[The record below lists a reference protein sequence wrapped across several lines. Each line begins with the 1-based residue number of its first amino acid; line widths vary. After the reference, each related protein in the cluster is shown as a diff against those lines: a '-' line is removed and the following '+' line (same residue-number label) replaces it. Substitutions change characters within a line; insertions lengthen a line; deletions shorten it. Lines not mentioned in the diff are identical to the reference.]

1 VRHFTLALRPVL
13 ALGLVARA
21 AAALS
26 IGVADETSA
35 DRGATTALAGVNYHP
50 LWAYRSTQEREATLD
65 RLAAD
70 GVEWV
75 RIDLYWSTLEP
86 RRGRLDAVA
95 LSQTDAAVAEAR
107 ARGLRML
114 AVLWG
119 TPSWASGVRSARS
132 ARSTGHLAVP
142 PRDVRD
148 FARVAGRLARP
159 YRGRIAAWEL
169 WNEPNKRRFFDG
181 TARRYVELLRAAY
194 PLVHPHA
201 QVVFGGLS
209 RHDVRWLRSA
219 YEAGARGSFDVL
231 ATHPYPERHDA
242 PPEGPAISS
251 VGRVRAL
258 MLRWND
264 PKPIWFTEL
273 GWSTYQGG
281 VSEPEQADYL
291 RRSAAVLRNYPYV
304 RRAFWFTL
312 NDWPVRSPWLANLGL
327 LRPDGTEK
335 PALETLR
342 RLLRG

>member
-1 VRHFTLALRPVL
+1 MRHFTLALRPVL
-13 ALGLVARA
+13 ALGLVALA

-26 IGVADETSA
+26 IGGADETTA
-35 DRGATTALAGVNYHP
+35 DRRATTALAGVNYHP
-50 LWAYRSTQEREATLD
+50 LWAYRSTQEREAMLD

-70 GVEWV
+70 GVEWL

-86 RRGRLDAVA
+86 RRGRLDPVA
-95 LSQTDAAVAEAR
+95 LSQTDTAVAEAR
-107 ARGLRML
+107 ARGLRVL

-119 TPSWASGVRSARS
+119 TPSWASGVRPTRAARHK
-132 ARSTGHLAVP
+132 HLAAP
-142 PRDVRD
+142 PRNVQD
-148 FARVAGRLARP
+148 FARVAGRLARR
-159 YRGRIAAWEL
+159 YRGQVAAWEL
-169 WNEPNKRRFFDG
+169 WNEPNKPRFFDG
-181 TARRYVELLRAAY
+181 TPRRYVKMLRAAY

-209 RHDVRWLRSA
+209 RHDVRWLGSA

-251 VGRVRAL
+251 VQGVRAL

-281 VSEPEQADYL
+281 VSEIEQADYL
-291 RRSAAVLRNYPYV
+291 HRSAGVLRDYRYV
-304 RRAFWFTL
+304 QRAFWFTL

-327 LRPDGTEK
+327 LRADGTEK